1 MTQDNLI
8 CPTIW
13 HACEK
18 RYTQEPREYLVM
30 QEEHGVNVNLLLLAE
45 ELDQQGL
52 GITADQWQKLT
63 TEIKDWE
70 MNILT
75 PYRRLRKLAKASFSE
90 VEYQK
95 MLDVELMMERKAQ
108 KLILL
113 RLNKLKPQMLGD
125 NLKHYL
131 SIFRLEVTAFKP
143 ESVAV

>member
-8 CPTIW
+8 YPTIW
-13 HACEK
+13 RTCEQ
-18 RYTQEPREYLVM
+18 RYTQSPRDYLAM

-52 GITADQWQKLT
+52 GITAEQWEALT
-63 TEIKDWE
+63 KEIKDWE
-70 MNILT
+70 QNILT

-90 VEYQK
+90 IEYQK

-108 KLILL
+108 KLILH
-113 RLNKLKPQMLGD
+113 RLHKLKPQSIGN

-131 SIFRLEVTAFKP
+131 SIFKLDVTAFKP
-143 ESVAV
+143 ESVAI